1 LSRRQPARLSRR
13 LVLVSALGGLTGL
26 TGCFD
31 RFDGPQSQTAVPPGL
46 PGASPAGAGGP
57 LGMGSVKVAL
67 VLPLSAG
74 GQSSQIALQ
83 LKNAAELAL
92 QSYQG
97 ADLQLVVK
105 DDQGTT
111 EGGEAAASQAI
122 AEGAQ
127 LIIGPL
133 NAVSARGAAGPA
145 RRAGVPMITFTTDV
159 SIATRGVYLIGFLPN
174 ADVERVIA
182 YAASQGRRSVAGLIP
197 DDAYGSLAE
206 AAFRQSA
213 ATNNLRVQA
222 IERYKSDLSDI
233 QTPARNIAALGG
245 QIDCVF
251 LPDGGANAGRVAQAL
266 SVAGLDRGKVKLL
279 GTGRWNDRAA
289 YADPGLAGGWFPAP
303 NPARVEEFN
312 GKYRA
317 AYGGDP
323 VSLAILGF
331 EAVYLAAALAARGG
345 DKPFRDEVLLSRSG
359 FLGNTGLFRFRADGI
374 SERSLSVMEIANGGA
389 REVGPAAGQFPAGT

>member
-1 LSRRQPARLSRR
+1 LFRREFAHPSRR
-13 LVLVSALGGLTGL
+13 LVLVTTLGGLTSL
-26 TGCFD
+26 TGCFG
-31 RFDGPQSQTAVPPGL
+31 DGPQLPTLPGL
-46 PGASPAGAGGP
+46 APATPPAGAP
-57 LGMGSVKVAL
+57 LGTGSVKVAL
-67 VLPLSAG
+67 VLPMTAG
-74 GQSSQIALQ
+74 GQSSQIAQQ

-97 ADLQLVVK
+97 ADLQLIVK
-105 DDQGTT
+105 DDAGTT

-122 AEGAQ
+122 ADGAQ

-174 ADVERVIA
+174 ADVERIVG
-182 YAASQGRRSVAGLIP
+182 YAAAQGRRSVAGLIP

-213 ATNNLRVQA
+213 AIANLRVQT
-222 IERYKSDLSDI
+222 IVRYRADLSDI
-233 QTPARNIAALGG
+233 QTQARTVAALGP

-266 SVAGLDRGKVKLL
+266 AAAGLDRSKVKLL

-289 YADPGLAGGWFPAP
+289 FADPALAGGWFPAP

-312 GKYRA
+312 AKYRA
-317 AYGGDP
+317 AYGGEP

-331 EAVYLAAALAARGG
+331 EAVYLAAALAGRGG
-345 DKPFRDEVLLSRSG
+345 ERPFRDEALLMRSG

-374 SERSLSVMEIANGGA
+374 SERSLAVMEIGNGAA
-389 REVGPAAGQFPAGT
+389 REVGPAATQFAAGT

>member
-1 LSRRQPARLSRR
+1 LQPSQPVRPSRR
-13 LVLVSALGGLTGL
+13 LILATALGGLTSLAACREG
-26 TGCFD
+26 FD
-31 RFDGPQSQTAVPPGL
+31 IGGTSTQPPPGL
-46 PGASPAGAGGP
+46 APTAGQPVGG
-57 LGMGSVKVAL
+57 GRYKVGL
-67 VLPLSAG
+67 ILPVSAG

-97 ADLQLVVK
+97 ADIQLIIK

-111 EGGEAAASQAI
+111 DGGEAAAGQAI

-127 LIIGPL
+127 LLIGPL

-145 RRAGVPMITFTTDV
+145 RRGGVPMITFTTDV

-174 ADVERVIA
+174 ADVERIVA
-182 YAASQGRRSVAGLIP
+182 YAAQQGRRSIAGLIP

-206 AAFRQSA
+206 AALRQSA
-213 ATNNLRVQA
+213 AVAGIRIQA
-222 IERYKSDLSDI
+222 IERYRSDLSDI
-233 QTPARNIAALGG
+233 QPHAQAVAALGG

-266 SVAGLDRGKVKLL
+266 SVAGLDRGRVKLL

-289 YADPGLAGGWFPAP
+289 YSDPGLAGGWFPAP
-303 NPARVEEFN
+303 NPARVAEFN
-312 GKYRA
+312 AKYRA
-317 AYGGDP
+317 AYGNEP

-331 EAVYLAAALAARGG
+331 EAVYLAAALAGRGS
-345 DKPFRDEVLLSRSG
+345 DKPFTDDALLSRSG

-374 SERSLSVMEIANGGA
+374 SERSLAVMEIGAGGA
-389 REVGPAAGQFPAGT
+389 REVGPAASQFGNS